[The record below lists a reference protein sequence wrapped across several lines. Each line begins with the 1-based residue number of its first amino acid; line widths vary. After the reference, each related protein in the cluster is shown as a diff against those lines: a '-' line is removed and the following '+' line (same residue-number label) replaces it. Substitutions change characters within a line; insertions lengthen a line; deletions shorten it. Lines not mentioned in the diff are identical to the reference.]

1 MQVRFAIVLG
11 LVLAALTPAVAAAR
25 TPAATLT
32 TPTVSWVR
40 VVDVP
45 TGRSAAAGRVVVR
58 IRIQHHATGAPAP
71 DVVLTGSVTA
81 VLSRYRNGRDYA
93 IAAQTASRVL
103 PVRAAPTGVVYQL
116 VLSPAHSRAVRSA
129 AAAGAL
135 RTLVSVD
142 QRANAKGRTPVSRG
156 TFVAGSASVQRLTG
170 SVPLDPAPL
179 YRAAR
184 GQSVVVEA
192 TRRGTPQLVAL
203 TLAVGGGRTLEIV
216 GPVGIGEDG
225 RAALNGRP
233 ARLAAADGTVLATGA
248 APAGAELQIGGNLR
262 ERARVSW
269 PEWILGEEATLAAGE
284 AALTAPTPK
293 RPRR

>member
-1 MQVRFAIVLG
+1 MLGVL
-11 LVLAALTPAVAAAR
+11 LAALAPATAIAR

-45 TGRSAAAGRVVVR
+45 AGRSAAAGRVVVR

-71 DVVLTGSVTA
+71 NVVLTGSVTV

-103 PVRAAPTGVVYQL
+103 PVRAAGTGVVYQL
-116 VLSPAHSRAVRSA
+116 VLSPAHSRAVRGA

-142 QRANAKGRTPVSRG
+142 QRANAKGRAPVSRG

-170 SVPLDPAPL
+170 GIPLDPAPL

-184 GQSVVVEA
+184 GQSLVIEA
-192 TRRGTPQLVAL
+192 TRPGTPRLVGL
-203 TLAVGGGRTLEIV
+203 TVAVGGGRTLEIA
-216 GPVGIGEDG
+216 GPLAIGDDG
-225 RAALNGRP
+225 RAALSGRSG
-233 ARLAAADGTVLATGA
+233 RLLAADGTVLATGA
-248 APAGAELQIGGNLR
+248 APAGTDLQIGGSQR
-262 ERARVSW
+262 ERVRVSW
-269 PEWILGEEATLAAGE
+269 TEWAFGEELVLPAGQVD
-284 AALTAPTPK
+284 LTAPKPQ